1 MATIQVR
8 EYNLVRTLGAIRSSG
23 PSTTSQLIRATGLS
37 RPSVNSLVSDLVGLG
52 WVDVV
57 DPVLDGQGGRPP
69 QRFAFRSRAGL
80 LVGLDIGVHRL
91 SVLLADLDGTVLL
104 EHQVAVDPALL
115 PPQRL
120 EALDRAVGVALAE
133 HGSTPQD
140 VWAVG
145 AAVTG
150 PVDASGRT
158 PLFSPLPGWTDVDLV
173 AHLSA
178 TFSCPV
184 SVENDV
190 KLALLAEHA
199 WGAAQGVDDVVYI
212 LAGLRT
218 GAAAFVNGVL
228 VKGHAGA
235 AGEIGRLP
243 VVRWKKAIGILRG
256 DTAGDDDLDVDSS
269 AAATTFETARRGDP
283 GARRLVREYARAVAT
298 GASALVLTLDPEV
311 VVLGGGST
319 PWSDLWVPEFSAMV
333 GRSVIRM
340 PDVRVSTLGGDHVA
354 RGAVRLAMNEVEASH
369 LTGGVK
375 PARPPSTPAT
385 DARETV
391 SLGTA

>member
-8 EYNLVRTLGAIRSSG
+8 EYNLERTLGAIRSSG
-23 PSTTSQLIRATGLS
+23 PSTTSELTRATGLS
-37 RPSVNSLVSDLVGLG
+37 RPSINSLVSELVGLG

-57 DPVLDGQGGRPP
+57 EPVLDGQGGRPP

-80 LVGLDIGVHRL
+80 LVGLDIGVHRI
-91 SVLLADLDGTVLL
+91 SVLLADLDGTVLVD
-104 EHQVAVDPALL
+104 HQVAVDPTLA
-115 PPQRL
+115 PPERL
-120 EALDRAVGVALAE
+120 GAIDQTLREALAE
-133 HGSTPQD
+133 HGASPQD

-150 PVDASGRT
+150 PVDATGRT
-158 PLFSPLPGWTDVDLV
+158 SLFSPLPGWTDVDLV
-173 AHLSA
+173 GHLSA
-178 TFSCPV
+178 TFPCPV

-199 WGAAQGVDDVVYI
+199 WGAAQGADDVVYI

-256 DTAGDDDLDVDSS
+256 DDAGDDDLDVD
-269 AAATTFETARRGDP
+269 AAAASTTFETARRGDP

-319 PWSDLWVPEFSAMV
+319 PWADLWVPEFSAMV

-354 RGAVRLAMNEVEASH
+354 RGAVRLAMSQVESSH
-369 LTGGVK
+369 LTGGIR
-375 PARPPSTPAT
+375 PARARLT
-385 DARETV
+385 DADEGAAQPVAT
-391 SLGTA
+391 

>member
-8 EYNLVRTLGAIRSSG
+8 EYNLERTLGAIRSSG
-23 PSTTSQLIRATGLS
+23 PSTTSELTRATGLS
-37 RPSVNSLVSDLVGLG
+37 RPSINSLVSELVRLG

-57 DPVLDGQGGRPP
+57 EPVLDGQGGRPP

-80 LVGLDIGVHRL
+80 LVGLDIGVHRI
-91 SVLLADLDGTVLL
+91 SVLLADLDGGVLV
-104 EHQVAVDPALL
+104 EHQVAVDPALA
-115 PPQRL
+115 PPERL
-120 EALDRAVGVALAE
+120 EAIDRTLGEALAE
-133 HGSTPQD
+133 HGASPHD

-150 PVDASGRT
+150 PVDATGRT
-158 PLFSPLPGWTDVDLV
+158 SLFSPLPGWTDVDLV
-173 AHLSA
+173 GHLA
-178 TFSCPV
+178 TTFPCPV
-184 SVENDV
+184 RVENDV

-199 WGAAQGVDDVVYI
+199 WGAAQGADDVVYI

-256 DTAGDDDLDVDSS
+256 DHAGDDDLDVDAT

-319 PWSDLWVPEFSAMV
+319 PWAELWVPEFSAMV

-354 RGAVRLAMNEVEASH
+354 RGAVRLAMSEVESSH
-369 LTGGVK
+369 LTGEIR
-375 PARPPSTPAT
+375 PARARAS
-385 DARETV
+385 DADE
-391 SLGTA
+391 SLAQPVTT

>member
-8 EYNLVRTLGAIRSSG
+8 EYNLERTLRAIRSSG
-23 PSTTSQLIRATGLS
+23 PSTTSELTRATGLS
-37 RPSVNSLVSDLVGLG
+37 RPSINSLVSDLVGLG

-57 DPVLDGQGGRPP
+57 EPVLDGQGGRPP

-80 LVGLDIGVHRL
+80 LVGLDIGVHRV
-91 SVLLADLDGTVLL
+91 SVLLADLDGDVLL
-104 EHQVAVDPALL
+104 DHQVAVDPALA

-120 EALDRAVGVALAE
+120 AAIDAVLAEALAE
-133 HGSTPQD
+133 HGTEPQD

-150 PVDASGRT
+150 PVDATGRT
-158 PLFSPLPGWTDVDLV
+158 SLFSPLPGWTDVDLV
-173 AHLSA
+173 GHLSQ
-178 TFSCPV
+178 TFACPV
-184 SVENDV
+184 RVENDV

-199 WGAAQGVDDVVYI
+199 WGAAQGADDVVYI

-256 DTAGDDDLDVDSS
+256 DTAGDDDLDVDAS
-269 AAATTFETARRGDP
+269 AASTTFETARRGDP
-283 GARRLVREYARAVAT
+283 VARRLVREYARAVAT

-319 PWSDLWVPEFSAMV
+319 PWSDLWVPEFSATV
-333 GRSVIRM
+333 ARSVIRM

-354 RGAVRLAMNEVEASH
+354 RGAVRLAMSEVESSH
-369 LTGGVK
+369 LTGEIR
-375 PARPPSTPAT
+375 PAR
-385 DARETV
+385 ARLDDLET
-391 SLGTA
+391 SLRTT